1 MPTYCSPQMTGI
13 TLVET
18 TSKNISF
25 MSLDLTA
32 LNVNIVPNIMTDLG
46 VYNIKILVTL
56 TCPIFQPI
64 PAFDNTQ
71 IKYVKQPGLAVDW

>member
-1 MPTYCSPQMTGI
+1 M
-13 TLVET
+13 VET

-25 MSLDLTA
+25 MSLSLDLTA